1 MLFRNRKREAKFFKA
16 LRFTML
22 PYSPSILN
30 IEPGNICNLHCPLC
44 PTGANE
50 PGLSKGYMDFGLFKS
65 IIDEIGKGLVSI
77 NLYSWGEPL
86 LNKNLVEMIEYAK
99 KANSNVRITTSTNL
113 NIADRALLKRL
124 IASGIDEIIV
134 SCDGA
139 CEDTYRKYRVGG
151 HFELV
156 IENMKYLV
164 KAKNELGKNTKIV
177 WNFLVFK
184 HNEHEVEKARQMAQQ
199 IGVDFRV
206 GLMRTSMKDEILKP
220 HKQAIEKDKEWIPD
234 NPLYSAYDKEI
245 CLPKKNIR
253 TCRKPWQE
261 ISVNW
266 DGKVFACC
274 AIYEEKYN
282 FGNIK
287 EDSLKGIWNNKMF
300 QQARREIKDKK
311 IKPQTIYGICRDNGF
326 MHM

>member
-1 MLFRNRKREAKFFKA
+1 MLFKKRKAKLAKA
-16 LRFTML
+16 LRFTRL
-22 PYSPSILN
+22 PYLPFILG
-30 IEPGNICNLHCPLC
+30 IEPGNICNLKCPLC
-44 PTGANE
+44 PTGAGE
-50 PGLSKGYMDFGLFKS
+50 PGLKKGFMDFGLFKS
-65 IIDEIGKGLVSI
+65 IVDEIGKGLVSI
-77 NLYSWGEPL
+77 NLYNWGEPL

-99 KANSNVRITTSTNL
+99 QTNGKVRITTSTNL
-113 NIADRALLKRL
+113 NAEDKLLLKKL

-151 HFELV
+151 DFRLV
-156 IENMKYLV
+156 IENMEYLV
-164 KAKNELGKNTKIV
+164 KAKNELDKNTKIV

-184 HNEHEVEKARQMAQQ
+184 HNEHEIEKARQMAQQ

-220 HKQAIEKDKEWIPD
+220 HKDAIEKDKEWIPD
-234 NPLYSAYDKEI
+234 NPLYSAYDKER

-282 FGNIK
+282 FGDINK
-287 EDSLKGIWNNKMF
+287 GSLKEIWNNKMF
-300 QQARREIKDKK
+300 CQARREISNRKRKA
-311 IKPQTIYGICRDNGF
+311 QTICGICRNNDF